1 MTIFNPGTGASIKST
16 TVEAAFLELIVR
28 AATAT
33 RLTDAPEDAALSYQI
48 SSATNALTG
57 AMVVPFASSLTG
69 GLITT
74 NPTPFLNESGYTS
87 GTGGDLSSSGLIDNL
102 VELAYR
108 VNELP
113 STPESTFGGLD
124 LTMDLDAKRLTAS
137 FTLPIAFSVGSDGV
151 PKVTAQ
157 DFLV

>member
-1 MTIFNPGTGASIKST
+1 MTVFNPGSGASIKST

-33 RLTDAPEDAALSYQI
+33 RLTDAPEDASLSYQV
-48 SSATNALTG
+48 SSATNTLTG

-74 NPTPFLNESGYTS
+74 NPTPFLDEAGYSS
-87 GTGGDLSSSGLIDNL
+87 GTGGDLASSGLIDNL
-102 VELAYR
+102 VELAYK

-113 STPESTFGGLD
+113 PKPESPAGGLD
-124 LTMDLDAKRLTAS
+124 LTTDFDAKRLTAS
-137 FTLPIAFSVGSDGV
+137 FTLPIAFAVGSDGV
-151 PKVTAQ
+151 PTITAL
-157 DFLV
+157 DFLA